1 MRDKI
6 DAMVS
11 LHLEEPL
18 KQAIQDLAMADDLAV
33 SEWIRIQ
40 LRMVVKMYVQGTPP
54 SRFVASV
61 GDATAEHEVRR
72 DSQRTSRK

>member
-6 DAMVS
+6 DAVVS
-11 LHLEEPL
+11 LHLDEPL
-18 KQAIQDLAMADDLAV
+18 KLAIQDLAMADDRAV

-40 LRMVVKMYVQGTPP
+40 LRMVVKMHAQGTPP

-61 GDATAEHEVRR
+61 GDATAEHEM
-72 DSQRTSRK
+72 RKGAQSTLKG